1 MVHFVGAGSGA
12 VDHHRAGKAPARG
25 GGRDHLRGVFGEPGA
40 FVLCKNGCEIH
51 NSAKMTLEEVISV
64 IKRPRKKEKPPS
76 ASTPETPA
84 SMALCASSLT
94 GWRVWNFLRCLPRR
108 ERILRRG
115 GRASRRIYASERQ
128 PDGHHHKSRRQNAR
142 ARARIHTL
150 SCRPSGDNGA
160 LSEHIFD
167 RAPAARATGRRVCR
181 KYTGRCYL

>member
-12 VDHHRAGKAPARG
+12 VDLITVRGKRLLEEADVIIYAGSLVNPELLSYA
-25 GGRDHLRGVFGEPGA
+25 
-40 FVLCKNGCEIH
+40 KNGCEIH

-64 IKRPRKKEKPPS
+64 IKKAEEEKKTTVRLHTGDSSIYGAVREQFDRLEEFGISYDVCPGVS
-76 ASTPETPA
+76 AF
-84 SMALCASSLT
+84 CGVYLT
-94 GWRVWNFLRCLPRR
+94 H
-108 ERILRRG
+108 
-115 GRASRRIYASERQ
+115 RQ